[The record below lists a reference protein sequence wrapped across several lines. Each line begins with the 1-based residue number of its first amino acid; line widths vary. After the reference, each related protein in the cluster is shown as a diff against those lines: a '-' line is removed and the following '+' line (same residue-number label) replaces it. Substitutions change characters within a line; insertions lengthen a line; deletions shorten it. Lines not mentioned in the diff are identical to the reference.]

1 MTTSMMYEYRARD
14 RSGKVFDGELEAT
27 SSAAVANTLRARGML
42 PLSVGE
48 KKASVLQK
56 ELKIPGFGGRIKQ
69 KEIALMSRQLAT
81 MVNSGLTLIRS
92 LSILEDQS
100 ESPALKEIIG
110 KVRTSVEQGVSLSA
124 ALDDHPKAFSPLY
137 VSMVR
142 AGEVGGAL
150 DETLT
155 RLADTLEAGAR
166 LRSQIKSAMAYPVV
180 VLNLIVF
187 IVIAMLVFV
196 VPIFE
201 KMYEDLGGTLPLP
214 TQVLINISR
223 FITSKWWMILA
234 VMAALIYAFKRW
246 KKTEAGRR
254 RWDAM
259 KLRFPVFGQL
269 TQKVAISR
277 FARTFSVLSRTG
289 VPVLQTLDI
298 VAETAGN
305 ATVSDAV
312 LEVQGSVKKGES
324 LAQPLERHDV
334 FPPMVTQMMA
344 VGEETG
350 ALDAMLGKVAD
361 FYDREV
367 EDTVN
372 ALTSLIEPILIVVMG
387 VVVGGILISLY
398 LPMFNIAN
406 LIQSG

>member
-1 MTTSMMYEYRARD
+1 MTTSMMFEYKAKD
-14 RSGKVFDGELEAT
+14 RSGKVFNGELEAT
-27 SSAAVANTLRARGML
+27 SSAGVAKTLRDRGMM
-42 PLSVGE
+42 PLSVTE
-48 KKASVLQK
+48 KKVSALQK
-56 ELKIPGFGGRIKQ
+56 ELRIPGFGGRIKQ

-100 ESPALKEIIG
+100 ENPALKEIVG
-110 KVRTSVEQGVSLSA
+110 KVRTTVEQGVSLSV
-124 ALDDHPKAFSPLY
+124 ALEQHPKAFSPLY
-137 VSMVR
+137 VSMVK
-142 AGEVGGAL
+142 AGEVSGAL

-187 IVIAMLVFV
+187 IVMAMLVFV

-201 KMYEDLGGTLPLP
+201 KMYDDLGGTLPLP
-214 TQVLINISR
+214 TQALINLSR
-223 FITSKWWMILA
+223 FITSKWWMILL
-234 VMAALIYAFKRW
+234 VMVGLIYAFKRW

-259 KLRFPVFGQL
+259 KLKFPVFGKL

-312 LEVQGSVKKGES
+312 LEVQASVKKGES
-324 LAQPLERHDV
+324 RAQPLEQHDV

>member
-27 SSAAVANTLRARGML
+27 SSAAVAKTLRARGML

-100 ESPALKEIIG
+100 ENPVLKEIIG
-110 KVRTSVEQGVSLSA
+110 QVRTSVEQGVSLSA

-223 FITSKWWMILA
+223 FITSKWWMIFA

-277 FARTFSVLSRTG
+277 FARTFSILSRTG

-312 LEVQGSVKKGES
+312 LEVQASVKRGES

-406 LIQSG
+406 LIQSS

>member
-1 MTTSMMYEYRARD
+1 MATSMMFEFKARD
-14 RSGKVFDGELEAT
+14 RTGNVHDGQLEA
-27 SSAAVANTLRARGML
+27 SSSGAVVKTLRDRGLM
-42 PLSVGE
+42 PLSVNE
-48 KKASVLQK
+48 KKASSLQK
-56 ELKIPGFGGRIKQ
+56 EIKIPGFGGKIKQ
-69 KEIALMSRQLAT
+69 KEMALLSRQLAT

-100 ESPALKEIIG
+100 ENSTLKDVVAQ
-110 KVRTSVEQGVSLSA
+110 VRTQVEQGVSLSV
-124 ALDDHPKAFSPLY
+124 ALEVHPKAFSPLY

-150 DETLT
+150 DETLN
-155 RLADTLEAGAR
+155 RLADTLESQAR

-180 VLNLIVF
+180 VLGLIVF
-187 IVIAMLVFV
+187 IVLAMLVFV

-201 KMYEDLGGTLPLP
+201 SMYADLGGELPLP
-214 TQVLINISR
+214 TLMLIKISR
-223 FITSKWWMILA
+223 FLTSKWWLIAGVLAGMIF
-234 VMAALIYAFKRW
+234 AFKRW
-246 KKTEAGRR
+246 KATDKGIRI
-254 RWDAM
+254 WDAM
-259 KLRFPVFGQL
+259 KLKFPIFGTL
-269 TQKVAISR
+269 TQKVSISR

-289 VPVLQTLDI
+289 VPVLQALDI
-298 VAETAGN
+298 VSQTAGN
-305 ATVSDAV
+305 SVVSDAV
-312 LEVQGSVKKGES
+312 LDVQASVKRGES

-367 EDTVN
+367 DDTVA
-372 ALTSLIEPILIVVMG
+372 ALTSLIEPLLIVVMG

-406 LIQSG
+406 LIQ

>member
-1 MTTSMMYEYRARD
+1 MTTSMMFEFKARD
-14 RSGKVFDGELEAT
+14 RTGKIHDGQLEAT
-27 SSAAVANTLRARGML
+27 SSGAVVKTLRDRGLM
-42 PLSVGE
+42 PLSVNQ
-48 KKASVLQK
+48 KKASALQR
-56 ELKIPGFGGRIKQ
+56 ELKIPGFGGKIKQ
-69 KEIALMSRQLAT
+69 KEMALFSRQLAT

-92 LSILEDQS
+92 LGILEDQS
-100 ESPALKEIIG
+100 ENPMLKQVVVD
-110 KVRTSVEQGVSLSA
+110 VRSKVEQGVSLSVA
-124 ALDDHPKAFSPLY
+124 MESHPKAFSTLY

-150 DETLT
+150 DETLN
-155 RLADTLEAGAR
+155 RLADTLESQAR

-187 IVIAMLVFV
+187 IVLAMLIFV

-201 KMYEDLGGTLPLP
+201 KMYADLGGTLPVP

-223 FITSKWWMILA
+223 FITSKWWLIGA
-234 VMAALIYAFKRW
+234 VIVGLVVGFKRW
-246 KKTEAGRR
+246 KATEEGRR
-254 RWDAM
+254 RWDSM
-259 KLRFPVFGQL
+259 KLKFPVFGKL
-269 TQKVAISR
+269 TQKVSISR
-277 FARTFSVLSRTG
+277 FARTFAVLSRTG
-289 VPVLQTLDI
+289 VPVLQALDI
-298 VAETAGN
+298 VAQTAGN
-305 ATVSDAV
+305 AVVSDAV
-312 LEVQGSVKKGES
+312 LDVQASVKRGES
-324 LAQPLERHDV
+324 LAAPLQRHDV
-334 FPPMVTQMMA
+334 FPPMVTQMMS

-350 ALDAMLGKVAD
+350 ALDAMLSKVAD

-367 EDTVN
+367 DDTVA

>member
-1 MTTSMMYEYRARD
+1 MTTSMMFEYRAKD
-14 RSGKVFDGELEAT
+14 RSGKVLNGELEAT
-27 SSAAVANTLRARGML
+27 SSAGVAKTLRDRGMM
-42 PLSVGE
+42 PLSVTE
-48 KKASVLQK
+48 KKVSALQK
-56 ELKIPGFGGRIKQ
+56 ELRIPGFGGRIKQ

-100 ESPALKEIIG
+100 ENPVLKEIVG
-110 KVRTSVEQGVSLSA
+110 KVRTSVEQGVSLSV
-124 ALDDHPKAFSPLY
+124 ALEQHPKAFSPLY
-137 VSMVR
+137 VSMVK

-187 IVIAMLVFV
+187 IVMAMLVFV

-201 KMYEDLGGTLPLP
+201 KMYDDLGGTLPLP
-214 TQVLINISR
+214 TQALINLSR
-223 FITSKWWMILA
+223 FITSKWWMILL
-234 VMAALIYAFKRW
+234 VVVGLIYAFKRW
-246 KKTEAGRR
+246 KKTDAGHR
-254 RWDAM
+254 RWDAI
-259 KLRFPVFGQL
+259 KLKFPIFGKL

-312 LEVQGSVKKGES
+312 LEVQASVKKGES
-324 LAQPLERHDV
+324 LAQPLEQHDV

-406 LIQSG
+406 LIQSS